1 VSCTKLNIKDSCGI
15 CMTEVSNEQFTVDA
29 SRKDIMETRKKLS
42 DNVDKIYSKYYDLVH
57 TVKED
62 FRAVG
67 RFVTGRGIKNG
78 EILDGLNILFHFLRD
93 KQLAREEDTFQC
105 CRTLHVLTKWLGGE
119 NPYPSYLHVP
129 SLDDRFE
136 RIYKNNYKFRR
147 LWVALLSEIVE
158 YVQLMHVHDPTPRKF
173 FEETKKLGFDREGF
187 YIHGFDWS
195 KIIGHINMAREKL
208 DKESTPTFRERYA
221 PWDTHR
227 DAFLEDGG
235 GRGVQVSELLAQ
247 LKEIGL

>member
-1 VSCTKLNIKDSCGI
+1 
-15 CMTEVSNEQFTVDA
+15 MTEDSHEQFTFDA
-29 SRKDIMETRKKLS
+29 SGKEIMETRKKLS

-62 FRAVG
+62 FRRVG
-67 RFVTGRGIKNG
+67 RFVTGKGIKDG
-78 EILDGLNILFHFLRD
+78 DILDGLNILFHHLRD
-93 KQLAREEDTFQC
+93 KHLEREEDTFQC
-105 CRTLHVLTKWLGGE
+105 CRSLNFFTKWLVGGY
-119 NPYPSYLHVP
+119 PHPSYLYVP

-147 LWVALLSEIVE
+147 IWVAFLSEIVE
-158 YVQLMHVHDPTPRKF
+158 YIQLIHVHDPTPRKF
-173 FEETKKLGFDREGF
+173 FEETKNLGFDREGF

-195 KIIGHINMAREKL
+195 KIIGHINTAQQKL

-227 DAFLEDGG
+227 DGILELDC
-235 GRGVQVSELLAQ
+235 GRGGQVSELLAQ
-247 LKEIGL
+247 KVEYTLS